1 MRIIF
6 VALLALSPLFAI
18 SEKTETMKAD
28 FIQTIVNDKKGTIT
42 YKGTMSAKRPSMA
55 IWHYKEPIDKTVYI
69 TAENITVVEPELEQ
83 AIVRKLDDT
92 IDILAILA
100 SAKKTGKGNYTAYYR
115 SKEYNITMQ
124 QDMIK
129 AISFTDAFDNIV
141 TIKFSHQQI
150 NKMISDSDFDAD
162 IPADFDIIRD

>member
-28 FIQTIVNDKKGTIT
+28 FTQTIVNDKKGTIT
-42 YKGTMSAKRPSMA
+42 YKGTMSAKRPNMA

-69 TAENITVVEPELEQ
+69 TAENVTVVEPELEQ

-100 SAKKTGKGNYTAYYR
+100 SARKTGKESYISYYDG
-115 SKEYNITMQ
+115 KEYSITMQ
-124 QDMIK
+124 KGMIR

-141 TIKFSHQQI
+141 TIVFTQQLI
-150 NKMISDSDFDAD
+150 NHKISDSDFNAV
-162 IPADFDIIRD
+162 IPAGFDIIRD